1 MRITAVLEAPTRV
14 TVAVCQETDQEALL
28 QAAADAIWL
37 GWIAKMAAAALVVV
51 ATCLVVERVGPRV
64 GAMAAT
70 LPVSAGPAYVFLAMQ
85 HPPTFVADSALG
97 SLAALG
103 GSAVFAT
110 VYAWLAQ
117 RYSVI
122 SCVVTGLAA
131 WIVTVWIIRAVGT
144 ELWRV
149 ILLDA
154 ALLGVCLYVGRRWRR
169 GVPTGGRRGR
179 RWDIPVRATAAM
191 VLVGTVMLVGRLL
204 GPGAAGIAALAPVVL
219 TSLAL
224 LLHPRIGGPGAAA
237 VLANA
242 LPGLMGNAIALI
254 FLNRTAEAVGSA
266 AALTLALAI
275 CVAWNGAVLGLGAAR
290 T

>member
-1 MRITAVLEAPTRV
+1 
-14 TVAVCQETDQEALL
+14 L
-28 QAAADAIWL
+28 QAAADAIWI
-37 GWIAKMAAAALVVV
+37 GWIAKMAATALVVV

-70 LPVSAGPAYVFLAMQ
+70 LPVSAGPAYVFLAME
-85 HPPTFVADSALG
+85 HPPAFVADSALA

-117 RYSVI
+117 RHSVVPCLVI
-122 SCVVTGLAA
+122 GLAA
-131 WIVTVWIIRAVGT
+131 WIMTVWIIRVFGT
-144 ELWRV
+144 DLSRV
-149 ILLDA
+149 VVLDA
-154 ALLGVCLYVGRRWRR
+154 VLFGACLYLGRRWRH
-169 GVPTGGRRGR
+169 GAPTGARRGR
-179 RWDIPVRATAAM
+179 RWDIPVRAAAAM
-191 VLVGTVMLVGRLL
+191 ALVGSVMLAGRLL
-204 GPGAAGIAALAPVVL
+204 GPGAAGVAALAPVVL

-242 LPGLMGNAIALI
+242 LPGLIGNAVALV
-254 FLNRTAEAVGSA
+254 FLNRTAASLGSA
-266 AALTLALAI
+266 PALALALAI

-290 T
+290 A